1 MTEHEPLVRWRSA
14 AVGVE
19 RLMADLPNGCFAS
32 LELWQDGLCYAMIG
46 CDGQQPLLITD
57 IFADRAVAQAWVED
71 KAQLLD
77 SGRPIRPP
85 QT

>member
-14 AVGVE
+14 AHGGE
-19 RLMADLPNGCFAS
+19 RLMADLPKGCFAS

-46 CDGQQPLLITD
+46 CDGQQPILISD

-71 KAQLLD
+71 KAQLLA
-77 SGRPIRPP
+77 SGHAIRPSRV
-85 QT
+85 